1 MEETNLMNKSTYDNL
16 NRVVDFS
23 QVLLSYHTDDS
34 VQHFEQ
40 VKTYTKILITYYNLS
55 LIHI

>member
-1 MEETNLMNKSTYDNL
+1 MEETNLMNKNTYDNL

-34 VQHFEQ
+34 CS
-40 VKTYTKILITYYNLS
+40 TS
-55 LIHI
+55 SR